1 MATKQGLLGKKLGM
15 TRLFDE
21 LGQAI
26 PATIIQMGPCY
37 VTQVKTVARDG
48 YAAIQIGFGEA
59 KRLNRPARGHLRDLP
74 LLRYLREIR
83 TDDAAQYQ
91 VGQVLDASLLAVG
104 DRVDVVGISKGK
116 GFAGVVKRYGF
127 RGGPKTRGQSDRLR
141 APGSIGSG
149 TTPGRVYKGKRMPGR
164 MGGERVTT
172 QNLEVV
178 LVDTERNLLAL
189 RGSVPGATNSLVLVK
204 KSVKTIV
211 RKEQEIVISS

>member
-21 LGQAI
+21 SGQAI
-26 PATIIQMGPCY
+26 PATIMQMGPCY

-83 TDDAAQYQ
+83 TDDADKYQ

-127 RGGPKTRGQSDRLR
+127 RGGPKTHGQSDRLR
-141 APGSIGSG
+141 ATGSIGSG

-178 LVDTERNLLAL
+178 LVDTERNLLAV

-204 KSVKTIV
+204 KSVKSIV

>member
-21 LGQAI
+21 SGQAI

-83 TDDAAQYQ
+83 TDDAEQYQ

-104 DRVDVVGISKGK
+104 DRVDVIGISKGK

-127 RGGPKTRGQSDRLR
+127 RGGPKTHGQSDRLR
-141 APGSIGSG
+141 ATGSIGSG

-178 LVDTERNLLAL
+178 LVDTERNLLAV

-211 RKEQEIVISS
+211 RKEQEIIISS

>member
-37 VTQVKTVARDG
+37 VTQVKTVSRDG

>member
-1 MATKQGLLGKKLGM
+1 MATRQGILGKKLGM

-21 LGQAI
+21 SGQVI
-26 PATIIQMGPCY
+26 PATIIQVGPCY

-48 YAAIQIGFGEA
+48 YAAIQIGFGET

-74 LLRYLREIR
+74 PLRYLREIR
-83 TDDAAQYQ
+83 TDDAEQYQ
-91 VGQVLDASLLAVG
+91 VGQLLGASLLALG

-127 RGGPKTRGQSDRLR
+127 RGGPKTHGQSDRHR

-178 LVDTERNLLAL
+178 LVDPERNLLAV
-189 RGSVPGATNSLVLVK
+189 RGSVPGTTNGLVLVK
-204 KSVKTIV
+204 KSVKTIM
-211 RKEQEIVISS
+211 RKEQEIIISS

>member
-21 LGQAI
+21 SGQAI

>member
-1 MATKQGLLGKKLGM
+1 MAKKQGLLGKKLGM

-21 LGQAI
+21 SGQAI

-83 TDDAAQYQ
+83 TDDAEQYQ
-91 VGQVLDASLLAVG
+91 VGQVLDVGLLALG
-104 DRVDVVGISKGK
+104 DRVDVIGISKGK

-127 RGGPKTRGQSDRLR
+127 RGGPKTHGQSDRLR
-141 APGSIGSG
+141 ATGSIGSG

-164 MGGERVTT
+164 MGNERVTT
-172 QNLEVV
+172 QTLEVV
-178 LVDTERNLLAL
+178 LVDTERNLLAV
-189 RGSVPGATNSLVLVK
+189 RGSVPGATSSLVLVM

-211 RKEQEIVISS
+211 RKEQEIVIGS